1 MVILSAI
8 NLTSKPCEYGFGSG
22 RNKNHDSDLQ
32 LCREDQTM
40 MDDDVSLPKAKKHS
54 QLTQEKF
61 DKLLVVLDPDRTIAG
76 EIYEHLRQAM
86 ITFFSF
92 RGAFNPEELADET
105 MNRVASRLH
114 EGAEIFSNNPAS
126 YFYGFARNIWHETV
140 TKKNKLQPLDEAFSN
155 QRSSA
160 LNPHEMLEHQL
171 EQRDLEL
178 RRAHL
183 NHCLEGLSAKDREL
197 LIEYYQDT
205 GAAKIEN
212 RQALAERFSISPKT
226 LRNKTVLLRGK
237 LADCVRKA
245 MSAQT

>member
-1 MVILSAI
+1 
-8 NLTSKPCEYGFGSG
+8 
-22 RNKNHDSDLQ
+22 
-32 LCREDQTM
+32 

-61 DKLLVVLDPDRTIAG
+61 DKLLLILDPDRLDAA
-76 EIYEHLRQAM
+76 EMYEHLRQAM

-92 RGAFNPEELADET
+92 RGASDPEELADET

-114 EGAEIFSNNPAS
+114 DGAEIFSTNPAS
-126 YFYGFARNIWHETV
+126 YFYGFARNIWYETV
-140 TKKNKLQPLDEAFSN
+140 TKKNKLQPLDETFSN
-155 QRSSA
+155 QQSSA
-160 LNPHEMLEHQL
+160 LNPHEILEQRL

-178 RRAHL
+178 RRTHL
-183 NHCLEGLSAKDREL
+183 NRCLESLSAKDREL

-237 LADCVRKA
+237 LADCVRKHL
-245 MSAQT
+245 AQKPEEQSN